1 MRWCT
6 GAGLADLSPRAP
18 VWSRPG
24 PGVPGTYRWY
34 GTRFPLAGPRHRLSA
49 LCLTP
54 APPAVPQ
61 SRGFPSGFPR
71 LRNFPLAAVP
81 PPSAPAATLC
91 QGRDRAEGFPGERG
105 KAGVGREK
113 KGGKKPPWLLPESE
127 TNKLG
132 QQNINLAD
140 RNGIDLHSQLFFPL
154 IYELPSLK
162 DYSNHGRT
170 V

>member
-1 MRWCT
+1 MEP
-6 GAGLADLSPRAP
+6 PR
-18 VWSRPG
+18 
-24 PGVPGTYRWY
+24 
-34 GTRFPLAGPRHRLSA
+34 TRGPRH
-49 LCLTP
+49 
-54 APPAVPQ
+54 VPVVWD
-61 SRGFPSGFPR
+61 S
-71 LRNFPLAAVP
+71 FPLGR
-81 PPSAPAATLC
+81 PSAPPVRSLSHPGSAGRSPEPGLPFGVPSPSKFPPGGSPSALRARGGPSPG
-91 QGRDRAEGFPGERG
+91 QGPRGGFPGEGG